1 MSELSNFDLRAVQ
14 AQVIRPIYNEMVK
27 VLGKEKTHEILKKAI
42 QTSAREEAAAFAAQ
56 EPNGKTSMRSFIDL
70 YNKRY
75 KNWSSDCGLDVE
87 VLRSDDKH
95 LDFNVTRCGY
105 VELYNK
111 IGLGH
116 LTELLACNRD
126 GTFCEGYDPH
136 IKLKRTETIPQGSS
150 RCTFRYRYESDD

>member
-1 MSELSNFDLRAVQ
+1 MSELSNFELRAIQ
-14 AQVIRPIYNEMVK
+14 AQVIRPIYVEMVK
-27 VLGKEKTHEILKKAI
+27 ELGKEKTHEILEKAI

-75 KNWSSDCGLDVE
+75 KNWSSDCGLDVK
-87 VLRSDDKH
+87 VLRADDKH
-95 LDFNVTRCGY
+95 LDFDVTRCGY

-111 IGLGH
+111 MGLGH

-136 IKLKRTETIPQGSS
+136 IKLERNETIPRGSN
-150 RCTFRYRYESDD
+150 RCTFRYFYESDG